1 MYFDGLKE
9 KLKNKTLWVVVEV
22 GEWHCI
28 AVEVFTTQAEA
39 FAYMNNPT
47 NRNPLYDYK
56 VVEQSI
62 GEALTKFDERVKAQT
77 IREEAEAIAK
87 EVDWNLR
94 NEISSQIYR
103 QYNDALKPIEDAI
116 HRLQYK
122 NFRGE

>member
-9 KLKNKTLWVVVEV
+9 KLKNKTLWVVVEK

-39 FAYMNNPT
+39 LTYISNPI
-47 NRNPLYDYK
+47 NCNPLYDYE
-56 VVEQSI
+56 VREQSI
-62 GEALTKFDERVKAQT
+62 GKALEEFDKRTRTQT

-87 EVDWNLR
+87 EADWNLR
-94 NEISSQIYR
+94 NEISSQIHR
-103 QYNDALKPIEDAI
+103 QYNEALKPIEEAI
-116 HRLQYK
+116 SRLQYR

>member
-47 NRNPLYDYK
+47 NLNPLYDYK
-56 VVEQSI
+56 IVEQSI
-62 GEALTKFDERVKAQT
+62 GEALEKFDKRTRTQT

-87 EVDWNLR
+87 EADWNLR
-94 NEISSQIYR
+94 NEISSQIHK
-103 QYNDALKPIEDAI
+103 QYNEALKPIEEAI
-116 HRLQYK
+116 HKLQYK

>member
-9 KLKNKTLWVVVEV
+9 KLKNKTLWVVVEK

-39 FAYMNNPT
+39 LTYINNPI
-47 NRNPLYDYK
+47 NCNPLYYYE
-56 VVEQSI
+56 VREQSI
-62 GEALTKFDERVKAQT
+62 GKALEEFDKRTRTQT

-87 EVDWNLR
+87 EADWNLR
-94 NEISSQIYR
+94 NEISSQIHR
-103 QYNDALKPIEDAI
+103 QYNEALKPIEEAI
-116 HRLQYK
+116 SRLQYR

>member
-9 KLKNKTLWVVVEV
+9 KMKNRTLWVVTEK
-22 GEWHCI
+22 GEWHYMAI
-28 AVEVFTTQAEA
+28 EVFTTQADA
-39 FAYMNNPT
+39 LAYINNPT
-47 NRNPLYDYK
+47 NCNPLYDYD

-62 GEALTKFDERVKAQT
+62 GKALEEFDKRARIQA

-87 EVDWNLR
+87 EADWNLR
-94 NEISSQIYR
+94 NEISSQIHK
-103 QYNDALKPIEDAI
+103 QYNEALKPIEEAI

>member
-22 GEWHCI
+22 GEWHCV
-28 AVEVFTTQAEA
+28 AVEVFTSQAEA

-62 GEALTKFDERVKAQT
+62 GEALEKFDKRTRTQT

-87 EVDWNLR
+87 EADWNLR
-94 NEISSQIYR
+94 NEISSQIHK
-103 QYNDALKPIEDAI
+103 QYNEALKPIEEAI
-116 HRLQYK
+116 SKLQYK
-122 NFRGE
+122 SFRGE

>member
-22 GEWHCI
+22 GEWHCV
-28 AVEVFTTQAEA
+28 AVEVFTSQAEA

-47 NRNPLYDYK
+47 NCNPLYDYK
-56 VVEQSI
+56 VVEPSI
-62 GEALTKFDERVKAQT
+62 GEALKEFDKRVKAQT
-77 IREEAEAIAK
+77 IREEAETIAK

-94 NEISSQIYR
+94 NEISSQIHR
-103 QYNDALKPIEDAI
+103 QYKEALKPIEEAI
-116 HRLQYK
+116 RRLQYK

>member
-22 GEWHCI
+22 GEWHCVAI
-28 AVEVFTTQAEA
+28 EVFTTQAEA
-39 FAYMNNPT
+39 LVYMNNPI

-62 GEALTKFDERVKAQT
+62 GEALKEFDKRVRAQT

-94 NEISSQIYR
+94 NEISSQIHK
-103 QYNDALKPIEDAI
+103 QYNEALKPIEEAI
-116 HRLQYK
+116 SRLQYR